1 MFRAAVLA
9 AALLTGGTLGAQD
22 SVPPLPPPSTLPV
35 DSASRDSA
43 ARLAALPDSIPRDS
57 IKPGFAQAERPGL
70 AEIRGAQ
77 YHWDRERLYVAGAHN
92 LAELLAEVPGIGL
105 QRSSYLMSPIVPSYF
120 GELGRVRVFF
130 DGVEL
135 DPLDARTGGQLD
147 LASIPLYGLE
157 SVTAERGAGELRVH
171 LRSWQVL
178 HTTPY
183 TRVDVGTG
191 SEAYTLYR
199 GFYGKR
205 YQNGLGLQLVAQQF
219 ATSNSNTRGDGDSF
233 GGMAR
238 LGWSNANWSVDAFG
252 LSNARRRTATRRD
265 VRSTPDDAA
274 LARFEGAERNA
285 YLRVGYRSPD
295 SAGVWLQ
302 AIAATQL
309 YLENDSLSSSATSPD
324 LDTLRSQAQYV
335 LTGGVRL
342 GQLRLSGAGRYRV
355 RGGNGFL
362 APSARAAWYSGRASL
377 AAAVELEGPDSS
389 TRADVSTRVGLLPW
403 LHVAAAASQRS
414 GDFAAADLTTLRGEL
429 GLTIAERWLT
439 AGVIQRSA
447 SQVQGMP
454 VFDSAYVSA
463 LLPASQG
470 LFASLGGKIWGP
482 ISLDWHG
489 VTWAD
494 EQFYRPKVE
503 SRTALRVSTGF
514 RKYIPRNTFHL
525 QAAFIHDYR
534 SDLLAPDAL
543 GAITK
548 AKGNSALSL
557 LVDIRLGS
565 AHLFFHNRNFTGEV
579 YETVPGYL
587 MPRLVQQYGLRWEF
601 WN

>member
-1 MFRAAVLA
+1 MCRAAVLA
-9 AALLTGGTLGAQD
+9 AALFAGGTLGAQD
-22 SVPPLPPPSTLPV
+22 NLPPRPPQGTLPV
-35 DSASRDSA
+35 DSAGRDSA
-43 ARLAALPDSIPRDS
+43 ARLAALPDSVPRDS
-57 IKPGFAQAERPGL
+57 VKPGFALAERPSL
-70 AEIRGAQ
+70 TEMRGEP
-77 YHWDRERLYVAGAHN
+77 YRWDREALYVAGAHN
-92 LAELLAEVPGIGL
+92 LAELLADVPGIGL

-120 GELGRVRVFF
+120 GELGRVRVFL
-130 DGVEL
+130 DGVEI

-147 LASIPLYGLE
+147 LASITLYGLE
-157 SVTAERGAGELRVH
+157 SVTAERAAGELRVH

-205 YQNGLGLQLVAQQF
+205 FQNGIGFQVVAQQF
-219 ATSNSNTRGDGDSF
+219 ATSNSNTRGDGESF

-238 LGWSNANWSVDAFG
+238 LGWASGNWSVDALG
-252 LSNARRRTATRRD
+252 LSNARRRTATRRY
-265 VRSTPDDAA
+265 VRSTPDNTA
-274 LARFEGAERNA
+274 LARFEGAERNG
-285 YLRVGYRSPD
+285 YVRVGFRSPD

-309 YLENDSLSSSATSPD
+309 YLEDDSVSSSAASPD

-335 LTGGVRL
+335 LTGGVAL
-342 GQLRLSGAGRYRV
+342 GQLKLSGAGRYRV
-355 RGGNGFL
+355 RGGNGSL
-362 APSARAAWYSGRASL
+362 APSVRAAWDAGRTTL
-377 AAAVELEGPDSS
+377 AAMVELEGPDSS
-389 TRADVSTRVGLLPW
+389 TRSDVSARVALLPW
-403 LHVAAAASQRS
+403 LHLAAAASQRS
-414 GDFAAADLTTLRGEL
+414 GDLSAADLTALRGEL
-429 GLTIAERWLT
+429 GLTVAGRWLT

-470 LFASLGGKIWGP
+470 LFASLGGQLWGP

-494 EQFYRPKVE
+494 EQLYRPKVE

-534 SDLLAPDAL
+534 SDLLAPDAV
-543 GAITK
+543 GDITK

>member
-1 MFRAAVLA
+1 MLRAAVFA
-9 AALLTGGTLGAQD
+9 AALITGADLGAQD
-22 SVPPLPPPSTLPV
+22 TLPPRPPQGTLPV

-57 IKPGFAQAERPGL
+57 IKPGFAQSERPGL
-70 AEIRGAQ
+70 AEIRGGQ
-77 YHWDRERLYVAGAHN
+77 YRWDRERLYVAGAHN
-92 LAELLAEVPGIGL
+92 LAELLAEVPGVGL
-105 QRSSYLMSPIVPSYF
+105 QRSSYLLSPIVPSYF

-130 DGVEL
+130 DGVEI

-157 SVTAERGAGELRVH
+157 SVTAERTAGELRVH

-205 YQNGLGLQLVAQQF
+205 FQNGLGFQLVAQQF
-219 ATSNSNTRGDGDSF
+219 ATTNGITRGDGDSF

-238 LGWSNANWSVDAFG
+238 VGWANGHWSVDALG
-252 LSNARRRTATRRD
+252 LSNARRRTATRRY

-274 LARFEGAERNA
+274 LARFEGAERNG
-285 YLRVGYRSPD
+285 YVRVGYRNPD
-295 SAGVWLQ
+295 SSGVWLQ
-302 AIAATQL
+302 AIAATQI
-309 YLENDSLSSSATSPD
+309 YVEDDSLSSSAATPD

-335 LTGGVRL
+335 LTGGVTL
-342 GQLRLSGAGRYRV
+342 GQLRLSGVGRYRV

-362 APSARAAWYSGRASL
+362 APSARAAWYYGRASL
-377 AAAVELEGPDSS
+377 TAAVELEGPDSS
-389 TRADVSTRVGLLPW
+389 TRADVSTRIALLSW
-403 LHVAAAASQRS
+403 LHVAGTATQRS
-414 GDFAAADLTTLRGEL
+414 GDFAAADLTALRAEL

-439 AGVIQRSA
+439 VGVIQRSE

-454 VFDSAYVSA
+454 IFDAAYVPT

-470 LFASLGGKIWGP
+470 LFASLGGQIWGP
-482 ISLDWHG
+482 MWLDFHG

-525 QAAFIHDYR
+525 QASFIHDYR
-534 SDLLAPDAL
+534 SDLLAPDPL